1 MNERDQIDRLYQ
13 AEYLPMLR
21 LARLLTG
28 STEIAEELVQDA
40 FVAIFRRLGKIDNP
54 GAYLR
59 RTVVNNCHSE
69 LRRRATERRKIH
81 VVADAQTADLPRE
94 LDETW
99 RALDRLKPKQRTA
112 LVLRY
117 YEDLTVRQVADLMG
131 EREGTIK
138 SLVHRG
144 LKILRSEVT
153 P

>member
-1 MNERDQIDRLYQ
+1 MSDKAEIDDLYQ
-13 AEYLPMLR
+13 VEYLPMLK
-21 LARLLTG
+21 LATLLTG
-28 STEIAEELVQDA
+28 STAVAEELVQDA
-40 FVAIFRRLGKIDNP
+40 FIAVFRRRDEIDNH

-69 LRRRATERRKIH
+69 LRRRATERRKAHI
-81 VVADAQTADLPRE
+81 VTGRVERDLPEE

-99 RALDRLKPKQRTA
+99 QALDRLKPKQRTA

-117 YEDLTVRQVADLMG
+117 YEDLTVRQVAELMG

-144 LKILRSEVT
+144 LKTLRSEVT
-153 P
+153 R